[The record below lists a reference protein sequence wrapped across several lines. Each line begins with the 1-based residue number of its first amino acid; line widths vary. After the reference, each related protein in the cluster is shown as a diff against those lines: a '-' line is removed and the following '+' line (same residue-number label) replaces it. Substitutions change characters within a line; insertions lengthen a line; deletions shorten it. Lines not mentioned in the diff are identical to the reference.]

1 MFIVDVDPESGI
13 NTVHKE
19 DCFHLMS
26 ENHPEK
32 EVENLTEAGG
42 YLEFETVGA
51 AVRHLKENRVS
62 GLIRH
67 CPYCKPAKRY
77 NHEPAAS
84 LGVEIASTG
93 CEACNMGDPKLNP
106 PDKTLEVTDTKTIW
120 KRLSKKLLGSK

>member
-13 NTVHKE
+13 NMVHKE
-19 DCFHLMS
+19 DCIHLVP
-26 ENHPEK
+26 ENHPGK
-32 EVENLTEAGG
+32 ELGNLTELGG
-42 YLEFETVGA
+42 YLEFKTVGA
-51 AVRHLKENRVS
+51 AVRHLKTNRIS

-93 CEACNMGDPKLNP
+93 CEACNVGTPTFNQPEKMLD
-106 PDKTLEVTDTKTIW
+106 VTDTKTIW
-120 KRLSKKLLGSK
+120 KRLSEKLLGSK